1 MKDKE
6 ILLTGYAKLP
16 SGITAK
22 ELYEVVALALVV
34 DYNTGMI
41 LKVDSTLA
49 TNVAKNFVK
58 KLIINKNIND
68 VREIEVGFEKYYYG
82 SAKNALVSALK
93 SCKYQYDQI
102 RDSKGEIWKIE

>member
-34 DYNTGMI
+34 DYNTGRI
-41 LKVDSTLA
+41 SEVDSTLA

-58 KLIINKNIND
+58 KLITSKNINN
-68 VREIEVGFEKYYYG
+68 VEKIELDFKRYYYG
-82 SAKNALVSALK
+82 SAEKALVSALK
-93 SCKYQYDQI
+93 SCKHQYDQI
-102 RDSKGEIWKIE
+102 KNSEG

>member
-1 MKDKE
+1 MKNKE

-22 ELYEVVALALVV
+22 ELYEVVAMALVV

-49 TNVAKNFVK
+49 TDVAKDFVK
-58 KLIINKNIND
+58 KLTINKNINN
-68 VREIEVGFEKYYYG
+68 IEKIELSFEKYYYG
-82 SAKNALVSALK
+82 SARNALVSSLK
-93 SCKYQYDQI
+93 SCKHQYDQI
-102 RDSKGEIWKIE
+102 K